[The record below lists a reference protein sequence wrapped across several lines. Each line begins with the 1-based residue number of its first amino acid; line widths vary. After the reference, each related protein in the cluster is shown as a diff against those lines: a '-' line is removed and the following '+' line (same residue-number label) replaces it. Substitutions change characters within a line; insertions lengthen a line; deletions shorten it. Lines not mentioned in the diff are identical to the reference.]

1 MATPFGLIVQPLQN
15 FRVML
20 SKCPAFQAW
29 CEETD
34 DDLPATEP
42 QRSTAAL
49 AYTYFIKYGRP
60 SGGYVYP
67 VAIVDLPDDV
77 NSETVATSANGMDFH
92 NGRGMFDVTFYRVIP
107 VELRTD
113 DSAAWV
119 NFCGEDDEG
128 VKTGLGQIIEE
139 LKALSG
145 VDTYLWIRDISL
157 QGGPLFF
164 NEEKKAGAKPIIC
177 AKLRFEWGIG

>member
-20 SKCPAFQAW
+20 SKCPAFQLW

-34 DDLPATEP
+34 AAIPDTEP
-42 QRSTAAL
+42 TRSAACL
-49 AYTYFIKYGRP
+49 DYTYFIKYGRP

-77 NSETVATSANGMDFH
+77 SSETVATSANGMDFH

-107 VELRTD
+107 EVLRTD

-119 NFCGEDDEG
+119 NFCGEDDNG
-128 VKTGLGQIIEE
+128 TKTGLGQIIEE

-145 VDTYLWIRDISL
+145 VDEYLWIRDISL

-177 AKLRFEWGIG
+177 AKLRFEWGMG

>member
-1 MATPFGLIVQPLQN
+1 MATPFGIIVQPLQN

-34 DDLPATEP
+34 ASIPDTEP
-42 QRSTAAL
+42 TRSAECL
-49 AYTYFIKYGRP
+49 DYTYFIKYSKP

-67 VAIVDLPDDV
+67 VAIVDLPEDV
-77 NSETVATSANGMDFH
+77 NYETVATSANGMDFDS
-92 NGRGMFDVTFYRVIP
+92 GSGTFDVTFYRVIP
-107 VELRTD
+107 ETLRTD

-119 NFCGEDDEG
+119 NFCGEDDNG

-139 LKALSG
+139 LKSLSAEG
-145 VDTYLWIRDISL
+145 EYLWIRSISL
-157 QGGPLFF
+157 QEGPLFF
-164 NEEKKAGAKPIIC
+164 NEEKKAGARPIIC
-177 AKLRFEWGIG
+177 AKLRIEWGMG